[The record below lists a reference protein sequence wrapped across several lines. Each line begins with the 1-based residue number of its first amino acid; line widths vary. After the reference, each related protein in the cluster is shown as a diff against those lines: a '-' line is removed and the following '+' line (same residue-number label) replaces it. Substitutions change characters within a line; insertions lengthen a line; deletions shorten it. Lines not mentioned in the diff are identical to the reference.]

1 MNGSWQGGEA
11 LPLPACDEIVTR
23 GEDDAQRH
31 YERNHRFRARSAKG
45 SLRPGC
51 HLCQTLRLD
60 SLDMSD
66 YGRRRPPPMP
76 GFPPLRVVHVLDSL
90 APGGLENGVV
100 NVAQR
105 LHGQGFEIHA
115 ACLRFKGDFASRMP
129 DESKVVVLG
138 KGHGFS
144 LKATIELARYLRRVR
159 ADVVHTHNLG
169 TLIYAVLATLGGR
182 VHPIVHGEHGQLQT
196 PDLTPKRLRQ
206 RRWLFRL
213 CRRLHVVSSSVRDN
227 LVDLHLCG
235 PEQVIVTPNGVDCE
249 RYSPAGD
256 IGSARERLGFGRDD
270 TVIGIV
276 GRLVALKRHHMLLD
290 AFAKLAPTMPQLR
303 LLVVGDGGADRDD
316 IVQAMSDHPFA
327 DRITWAGH
335 QNDLRPYYQAMSLL
349 AAPSEIEGLSNA
361 VLEAMACGVPV
372 LAHSACGN
380 AEVIEDS
387 TNGYLREL
395 DTADILATELANA
408 LTDSTRLAK
417 CSHEARA
424 SVMQRFSMEAM
435 ISTYQQLYRAGAG
448 VTSENVAATARC

>member
-1 MNGSWQGGEA
+1 MTG
-11 LPLPACDEIVTR
+11 P
-23 GEDDAQRH
+23 
-31 YERNHRFRARSAKG
+31 
-45 SLRPGC
+45 
-51 HLCQTLRLD
+51 
-60 SLDMSD
+60 
-66 YGRRRPPPMP
+66 
-76 GFPPLRVVHVLDSL
+76 PPLRVVHVLDSL

-100 NVAQR
+100 NVARR

-138 KGHGFS
+138 KGEGFS
-144 LKATIELARYLRRVR
+144 PKAVIALARYLRRVR

-169 TLIYAVLATLGGR
+169 TLIYASLATLGGR
-182 VHPIVHGEHGQLQT
+182 LHPIVHGEHGQLQK

-227 LVDLHLCG
+227 LVNLQLSS
-235 PEQVIVTPNGVDCE
+235 PEQIVVTSNGVDCD
-249 RYSPAGD
+249 RYTPAMD
-256 IGSARERLGFGRDD
+256 MGSARTHLGFGKDNI
-270 TVIGIV
+270 VIGIV
-276 GRLVALKRHHMLLD
+276 GRLVALKRHRMLLE
-290 AFAKLAPTMPQLR
+290 AFAKLSPTWPQLR

-316 IVQAMSDHPFA
+316 IIGAMREHEFA

-387 TNGYLREL
+387 TNGFLREL
-395 DTADILATELANA
+395 DTSDILAAELKNA
-408 LTDSTRLAK
+408 LTDTNQLAQ
-417 CSHEARA
+417 CSRNARE
-424 SVMQRFSMEAM
+424 SVMHRFSMDAM
-435 ISTYQQLYRAGAG
+435 IRTYQQLYRAGAG
-448 VTSENVAATARC
+448 VMSENVAATARC